1 MVTVVAQFTA
11 KTTNP
16 EKGTYFWSLIFC
28 SINKLK
34 SRTLFTC
41 KNVLL
46 SDFFVLGYGERRGAG
61 ADADT
66 RINTHCHNQRKDSSK
81 YIPFVTFFWKSLFAK
96 ISDNVFSY
104 GHL

>member
-16 EKGTYFWSLIFC
+16 EKATYFWSLIFC

-41 KNVLL
+41 K
-46 SDFFVLGYGERRGAG
+46 GAG

-66 RINTHCHNQRKDSSK
+66 RINTHCHDQRKDSSK